1 MVNPHASPEIPGVS
15 LLPRAAPS
23 VRTWDEH
30 AEPEG
35 VVRELWVY
43 RELLFFLSW
52 RDIKVRYRQ
61 TFLGVSW
68 ALIQPLL
75 TMAIFTVLFGRVAN
89 LPTDGVPR
97 PLFYFSAL
105 VPWLYISNAVSN
117 ASMSFVS
124 NANLITKIYF
134 PRIMLPA
141 AVVVSGLLDF
151 LIGSL
156 LLVGF
161 IIYYRVSLGWS
172 LLLWPALVL
181 QMFVLAL
188 GLGMFLS
195 ALNIRFRDVKYA
207 VPFLMQLWLFVTP
220 VIYPTSMIPA
230 RFQSLLAVNP
240 AGGLVEAFRHLLIP
254 SVPMRW
260 NFLGISALTTA
271 VVFLLGFAFFRKT
284 ERAFA
289 DII

>member
-1 MVNPHASPEIPGVS
+1 MS
-15 LLPRAAPS
+15 LLPQAVPS
-23 VRTWDEH
+23 ARTWDDH

-35 VVRELWVY
+35 VLRELWAY

-52 RDIKVRYRQ
+52 RDIQVRYRQ
-61 TFLGVSW
+61 TLLGVSW

-75 TMAIFTVLFGRVAN
+75 TMLIFTVLFGRMAN
-89 LPTDGVPR
+89 LPTDGIPR

-161 IIYYRVSLGWS
+161 VIYYRISVGWS
-172 LLLWPALVL
+172 LLLWPVLVL
-181 QMFVLAL
+181 QMFLLAL
-188 GLGMFLS
+188 ALGMFLS

-230 RFQSLLAVNP
+230 RLRSLLAVNP
-240 AGGLVEAFRHLLIP
+240 AGGLVEAFRHLVIP

-260 NFLGISALTTA
+260 DLLGISALTTA
-271 VVFLLGFAFFRKT
+271 VVFLLALAFFKKT